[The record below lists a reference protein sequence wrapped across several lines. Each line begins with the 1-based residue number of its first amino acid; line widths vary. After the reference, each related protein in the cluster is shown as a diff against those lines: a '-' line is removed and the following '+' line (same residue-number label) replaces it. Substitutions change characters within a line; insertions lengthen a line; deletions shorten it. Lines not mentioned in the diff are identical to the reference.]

1 MRNTKTKHPLFYLIA
16 NFAAK
21 IGKIKKEQTKS
32 RRHKEIMKGV
42 AGFCLVFSY
51 LKRETMTNRFILEKI
66 KFCLLQK
73 IFLFFTQFQILQITR
88 KTLKHILSQPRRMQK
103 YLFRLQDSHIF
114 FPKNIQNKLN
124 YSFCFQYVHSYP
136 PPRLALQT
144 DFVGGPLG
152 LINTIN
158 V

>member
-88 KTLKHILSQPRRMQK
+88 KTLKHILSQLRRMQR
-103 YLFRLQDSHIF
+103 YLFRSQDSHIF
-114 FPKNIQNKLN
+114 FPKNILNNLN

-136 PPRLALQT
+136 PPR
-144 DFVGGPLG
+144 PSK
-152 LINTIN
+152 
-158 V
+158 